1 MNMTPRALPTLAFV
15 LLAALATACGV
26 EGNSDA
32 SSDPTVATA
41 TTEEAPVSTVTE
53 PDSTTTEPDAP
64 TTTEPDAPTTTEA
77 TDPGTD
83 DLPAGFE
90 EQFFKELVDGF
101 VAAGLTQTQAE
112 CLADSYGQDILE
124 SGDTSEDSTADM
136 MAYFA
141 ACDINPMDL
150 GGG

>member
-15 LLAALATACGV
+15 LLATLAAACGV
-26 EGNSDA
+26 EGSSDA
-32 SSDPTVATA
+32 TSDSTVSTA
-41 TTEEAPVSTVTE
+41 TTEDVPVSTVTE
-53 PDSTTTEPDAP
+53 PDSTTTEPDS

-124 SGDTSEDSTADM
+124 SGEVSDDTTADM

-150 GGG
+150 GG